1 MRIVIT
7 GAQGQLGTDLRQILQ
22 GHQLT
27 ALDLP
32 AFDLT
37 DPDCARAIV
46 EAVPEVVIHAG
57 AYTDVDGAEGNPGLA
72 MAVNAEGTERV
83 ACAAAKTG
91 ARLIYIST
99 DYVFDGLGTR
109 PYVESDPANP
119 VSAYGESK
127 RAGELRAMA
136 CCRNTLV
143 IRTAWLYGHHGRNFV
158 KTILQLAA
166 DRPCLKIV
174 ADQRGCPTFSE
185 DLAGMIDSLVAHP
198 AQGILHLTN
207 EGDCTW
213 YEFAS
218 EIVKLSGRRVPV
230 EPIPTSE
237 MPRPAKRPAYSVLS
251 TDRLHQLGFRM
262 PAWQDGLQRFMG
274 PDGNSSR
281 RDIEC
286 RYRRV

>member
-1 MRIVIT
+1 VRIVIT
-7 GAQGQLGTDLRQILQ
+7 GAQGQLGTDLRQILR

-37 DPDCARAIV
+37 DPDCGRAVV
-46 EAVPEVVIHAG
+46 EAAPEVVIHAG

-127 RAGELRAMA
+127 RAGELRALGG
-136 CCRNTLV
+136 CTDTLV

-166 DRPCLKIV
+166 DRPCLKVV

-185 DLAGMIDSLVAHP
+185 DLAGMIAELVSHP

-213 YEFAS
+213 CEFAS
-218 EIVKLSGRRVPV
+218 EIVRLAGLRVPV
-230 EPIPTSE
+230 EPITTSE

-251 TDRLHQLGFRM
+251 ADRLHQLGFRM
-262 PAWQDGLQRFMG
+262 PAWQDGLRRFVNA
-274 PDGNSSR
+274 PPRASQSLISSFAS
-281 RDIEC
+281 
-286 RYRRV
+286 